1 MLWRRKNDDI
11 SKQLSILDQKLEPNK
26 SESKNRQLLKDILRK
41 EVQEA
46 KQSYVEG
53 VKKSVGM

>member
-11 SKQLSILDQKLEPNK
+11 SKQLTILDQKLEPNK
-26 SESKNRQLLKDILRK
+26 GESKNRQLLKDMLKK

-46 KQSYVEG
+46 KKSYVEG
-53 VKKSVGM
+53 IKKSVGV